1 MEGVPGYT
9 VTELNA
15 FFILLLIA
23 ASAAVCKV
31 VVKILKV
38 SSRLIPELSECV
50 FTGASWSQ
58 RSTWFSRPTSSS
70 GQGLRFFFFLILSV

>member
-9 VTELNA
+9 VTGVIA

-23 ASAAVCKV
+23 ASVAVCKV

-58 RSTWFSRPTSSS
+58 RSTWISRPTGSS
-70 GQGLRFFFFLILSV
+70 GQGLHFLILIV